1 MTLSRPARVA
11 RGALAAGT
19 ATFTALLSH
28 LAGGGVI
35 PGWLGIAVPL
45 LLATMVCTL
54 LTGRRVSI
62 VRLGIG
68 VGVSQVLFHFLFV
81 LGTIAPSGQAVV
93 AHHAGTPLMP
103 PASEPMHEHLAPT
116 MWVGHAVAAVV
127 TTLALW
133 SGERLAAVL
142 RMLAGRV
149 VAWLRRLVHELIT
162 SVRAPRRAV
171 RAVGRPS
178 HAPLSRHASS
188 LSRRGPP
195 FPAAAF

>member
-28 LAGGGVI
+28 LAGGGVM

-54 LTGRRVSI
+54 LTGRRMSV
-62 VRLGIG
+62 VRLG
-68 VGVSQVLFHFLFV
+68 VAVAVSQVLFHFLFV
-81 LGTIAPSGQAVV
+81 LGTIAPSGQAAV
-93 AHHAGTPLMP
+93 AHHAGMP
-103 PASEPMHEHLAPT
+103 VMQPAAESLHEHLAPT
-116 MWVGHAVAAVV
+116 MWIGHAAAAVV

-133 SGERLAAVL
+133 FGERLAAVL

-149 VAWLRRLVHELIT
+149 VAWLRRLVHERT
-162 SVRAPRRAV
+162 PSVRAHRRTV
-171 RAVGRPS
+171 RAVGRPT